1 MPNLLLP
8 DGGAM
13 TITEYLHVDVFK
25 LGLLSN
31 MKFGTDWTWYVWV
44 SVKPHILLPTG
55 GTMNDYNC
63 ILAFR
68 CRQVS
73 DYLPG

>member
-31 MKFGTDWTWYVWV
+31 MKVQIEHGMFELV
-44 SVKPHILLPTG
+44 
-55 GTMNDYNC
+55 
-63 ILAFR
+63 
-68 CRQVS
+68 
-73 DYLPG
+73 